1 MKLSAVLLS
10 EMINKEFHVVS
21 QGNLET
27 TESFL
32 RPFLFEDGSGFSTGH
47 ICLVRTGDTESLS
60 SQLTGPVFLIISGNL
75 DETFSPPPHPYLVLD
90 ASYSLSRIFNFIQ
103 DLYDTYDSWDEHLST
118 ILLSNGSIRDL
129 LSVSLE
135 IFHNPLSV
143 IGLDFAP
150 VASAGTE
157 HIPEKYHMYSEDGLN
172 IEYVNA
178 LAQDEAYTKM
188 QEAADPVFYPGYIT
202 GLNTLNMNV
211 KQDGHTT
218 TTTPCPHR
226 IRIPTKETDTF
237 SRIWQAMWN
246 ICSTMNRLPL
256 HASRTLCTRSLSLC
270 CPTALQTIWTS
281 ASVCLPL
288 GGAHSTT
295 ICALFSRS
303 LTWIRKRSP
312 QELSVIIWT
321 SSFPIPAVFS
331 SKRRS
336 WPILI

>member
-188 QEAADPVFYPGYIT
+188 QEAADPVFYPGYI
-202 GLNTLNMNV
+202 
-211 KQDGHTT
+211 
-218 TTTPCPHR
+218 
-226 IRIPTKETDTF
+226 
-237 SRIWQAMWN
+237 
-246 ICSTMNRLPL
+246 
-256 HASRTLCTRSLSLC
+256 LSL
-270 CPTALQTIWTS
+270 I
-281 ASVCLPL
+281 
-288 GGAHSTT
+288 H
-295 ICALFSRS
+295 I
-303 LTWIRKRSP
+303 
-312 QELSVIIWT
+312 
-321 SSFPIPAVFS
+321 
-331 SKRRS
+331 
-336 WPILI
+336 